1 MKRCIRLLAAIL
13 LLAFC
18 VSSSVAESVTFST
31 PYFTLQL
38 PEDWSISNDEPET
51 NDNAQYLGAFADSA
65 DIGLVVVAYLVY
77 YEDLKNVALWS
88 SDTSDLEA
96 YAEAVLED
104 FAEDSPEWLGVVT
117 AGKIP
122 FVLIKGTDQN
132 GDYLYADTLT
142 NGYAIELTAYI
153 AGPDGDEIY
162 PVTDGY
168 IEQFKDILMTFQP
181 VA

>member
-1 MKRCIRLLAAIL
+1 MKRWISLLAAIL

-18 VSSSVAESVTFST
+18 VTSSVAESVSFST

-38 PEDWSISNDEPET
+38 PENWITSDEEPET
-51 NDNAQYLGAFADSA
+51 DGNAQYLGAFADSA
-65 DIGLVVVAYLVY
+65 DIGMVIVAYLVY

-122 FVLIKGTDQN
+122 FVLIKGTDQD

-153 AGPDGDEIY
+153 TGPDGEEMY
-162 PVTDGY
+162 PVTDEY
-168 IEQFKDILMTFQP
+168 IEQFKEILMTFQP